1 MELRGSTEYIVIHCS
16 ATKPSMDIGLR
27 EIRDWHVKDNG
38 WRDVGYH
45 FIIRRNGEVELG
57 RNIKDTAAH
66 AAGYNHKSIG
76 IAMVGGMAEDDS
88 TENNFTV
95 FVDLSFNSQD
105 MSTGFDNAMT
115 LAEKVY
121 DKFHLTNINNKCRQ
135 ATVQLEPGE
144 TQVGGLYM
152 ITIRCVI
159 LCSKVVTQT

>member
-1 MELRGSTEYIVIHCS
+1 MALLAVYKDLV
-16 ATKPSMDIGLR
+16 D
-27 EIRDWHVKDNG
+27 EIITQLKTITQLADDSGDTRVHKWLGK
-38 WRDVGYH
+38 
-45 FIIRRNGEVELG
+45 RRMKTNDYEAVVM
-57 RNIKDTAAH
+57 
-66 AAGYNHKSIG
+66 AGPMRI
-76 IAMVGGMAEDDS
+76 VGGFTSNS
-88 TENNFTV
+88 TENNFTI

-105 MSTGFDNAMT
+105 ISTGFDNAMT

>member
-1 MELRGSTEYIVIHCS
+1 MALLAVYKNLINEIITQLKTITQLQDDSGATRVHKWLGKRRMKTNDYEAVVI
-16 ATKPSMDIGLR
+16 AGPMRVIG
-27 EIRDWHVKDNG
+27 
-38 WRDVGYH
+38 GYTS
-45 FIIRRNGEVELG
+45 N
-57 RNIKDTAAH
+57 
-66 AAGYNHKSIG
+66 
-76 IAMVGGMAEDDS
+76 S

>member
-1 MELRGSTEYIVIHCS
+1 M
-16 ATKPSMDIGLR
+16 
-27 EIRDWHVKDNG
+27 
-38 WRDVGYH
+38 
-45 FIIRRNGEVELG
+45 
-57 RNIKDTAAH
+57 
-66 AAGYNHKSIG
+66 AGPMRI
-76 IAMVGGMAEDDS
+76 VGGFTSNS
-88 TENNFTV
+88 TENNFTI

-105 MSTGFDNAMT
+105 ISTGFDNAMT